1 MSAQSRRNFL
11 KLSGGAFALGSFAG
25 GPAFAQSPPVKIGVL
40 AARSGVL
47 ASIGECALAT
57 VQWWADGVNKAGG
70 ILGRKVELVVEEEG
84 NPKETAERFRKLA
97 LRDNVEMVTG
107 LISTGSGLSVG
118 PIAEELKTI
127 WMSWDATTQ
136 KDVEETLPNPKY
148 SFRSTD
154 NEVEGLM
161 ASLLTVKHFKGK
173 IKTVANLGTDY
184 SYGRNMWETFMA
196 MMKKYDMGVTPV
208 ADLWV
213 KVGTTDLTTFVA
225 SLQQAKPD
233 LIMSSL
239 LFTDAFIFVKQA
251 HAAGLTG
258 ASKLVMPAG
267 GFQLNEMK
275 KQYTPD
281 GMILGHN
288 SMYFEAPNA
297 SPLLKEFVAYY
308 KGKTGLFPHFEAD
321 RAYSAVE
328 SWKAGVEKAA
338 QQTSGKW
345 PSKDEIIKAIEGI
358 SVESLGGTFSYR
370 PDHIPDCN
378 FYMGFTTHNNP
389 YDIVTISPVET
400 LNTRDYQKPAG
411 ADFFKWIQA
420 KQFPNLS

>member
-1 MSAQSRRNFL
+1 MSARNRRDFL
-11 KLSGGAFALGSFAG
+11 KISGAALAASSFASA
-25 GPAFAQSPPVKIGVL
+25 PALAQSPPVRIGVL

-47 ASIGECALAT
+47 ASIGECALTT
-57 VQWWADGVNKAGG
+57 VQWWADRTNKAGG
-70 ILGRKVELVVEEEG
+70 ILGRKIELLVEEEG

-107 LISTGSGLSVG
+107 LISTGNGLSVG

-184 SYGRNMWETFMA
+184 SYGRNMWETFMS

-239 LFTDAFIFVKQA
+239 LFTDAFIFMKQA
-251 HAAGLTG
+251 HAAGLTR
-258 ASKLVMPAG
+258 ASKLVMPAA
-267 GFQLNEMK
+267 GFQLNEFK
-275 KQYTPD
+275 KQYTPE

-297 SPLLKEFVAYY
+297 SPLLKEFVAFY
-308 KGKTGLFPHFEAD
+308 KNKTGLFPHFEAE

-328 SWKAGVEKAA
+328 CWKAGVEKAA
-338 QQTSGKW
+338 KQSNEKW
-345 PSKDEIIKAIEGI
+345 PSKDRIAKAIEDI
-358 SVESLGGTFSYR
+358 SVESLGGAFSYR
-370 PDHIPDCN
+370 SDHIPDCN

-400 LNTRDYQKPAG
+400 LNTREYQKPAG

-420 KQFPNLS
+420 KQFPDLG